1 MSPTLQ
7 LLILI
12 PLYLILFL
20 IALYA
25 AVTGMAPMPSS
36 HRSRGIIVNM
46 IKEMEPTQ
54 GRIYEL
60 GAGYGTLAIAIAK
73 QFPNMDIVAVE
84 LSPAIYFCLWFRKKL
99 NRLENLIL
107 VRKNIFSVPLHD
119 ASIVICYLFPKAMRR
134 LEEKQF
140 QNLPKGA
147 VIISNSFSLPTR
159 NAEQVVESNDLFKSD
174 IMLYRN

>member
-1 MSPTLQ
+1 MSAIIQ

-25 AVTGMAPMPSS
+25 AITGMAPMPSS
-36 HRSRGIIVNM
+36 HRSRDIILNM
-46 IKEMEPTQ
+46 IKDINPKK

-73 QFPNMDIVAVE
+73 QFPHMEIVAVE
-84 LSPAIYFCLWFRKKL
+84 LSPVIYFCLWFRKKL
-99 NRLENLIL
+99 NRLGNLTL
-107 VRKNIFSVPLHD
+107 RRKNIFSIPLHD

-134 LEEKQF
+134 LNEEQF
-140 QNLPKGA
+140 QNLPKGS
-147 VIISNSFSLPTR
+147 VIISNSFSLSMR
-159 NAEQVVESNDLFKSD
+159 NAEQVVESNDLLKSD